1 MARQDVYAT
10 QSELERAARECSYYL
25 RHLSSE
31 QISQLNRAYPVRKS
45 SAKIMNDQ
53 VFWRELGFDSAVS
66 ISAHHSNEMV
76 SDFATAKLPLCANDF
91 REVDRG
97 EGMRVEGAEM
107 QTG

>member
-1 MARQDVYAT
+1 
-10 QSELERAARECSYYL
+10 
-25 RHLSSE
+25 
-31 QISQLNRAYPVRKS
+31 
-45 SAKIMNDQ
+45 
-53 VFWRELGFDSAVS
+53 
-66 ISAHHSNEMV
+66 MV